1 MKFKY
6 TNPSS
11 EKLLKLMSE
20 RILILDGA
28 MGTMI
33 QRHKL
38 EEADFRGE
46 KFKDWS
52 LSIKGNNDVLSITRP
67 DIIEEVH
74 LLYLEAGSDI
84 LETNTFSSNIVSQ
97 ADYKMESLVREL
109 NLASVICAKNARDE
123 YIKRHGEKDIFIAGS
138 IGPTVKTASLSP
150 DVNNPAFRAVTFDEL
165 VDCFYEQVAAL
176 LDGGVD
182 LLLPETN
189 IDTLN
194 LKACIFAIEKIFE
207 ERKIRIPVIL
217 SVTITDASGRT
228 LSGQT
233 GEAFYISIKHAK
245 PLAVGINC
253 ALGAGEMRPYIEEIS
268 RVADCYVSCYPNAG
282 LPNAFGGYD
291 QTPNEFGA
299 WMKNFAEAGFLNIV
313 GGCCGTTPD
322 HIRNAKESV
331 AGMKPRE
338 LSPKPKLTSLAGL
351 EPLKLTKDQG
361 FINVGERNNVTG
373 SPKFK
378 KLILD
383 GNFEEAV
390 QVALQQVQAGANII
404 DINFDEAL
412 LDGEAS
418 MTKFLNLI
426 AGEPDI
432 AKVPFMIDSSK
443 WTVLEAGLKCIQ
455 GKPIVNSISLK
466 EGEETFLKHAKTVQ
480 RFGAAVIIMAFDEK
494 GQAATKED
502 KVRICKRAYDLLL
515 SKLDFDP
522 HDIIFD
528 PNILTVGTGI
538 EEHNNYA
545 VDFIEATREIKKICP
560 GAKVSGGLSNISFSF
575 RGNNPVREAMHS
587 AFLYH
592 AIQAGMDM
600 AIVNAG
606 MLEVYEE
613 IPKDLLELVEDVL
626 LNRRPD
632 ATERLIDA
640 AGTFH
645 GEAKVQKKDDVWRSG
660 TVEERLTHALV
671 KGIDEFVISDTEEA
685 RLSLAKPLDVIEGPL
700 MNGMKVVGELFGAG
714 KMFLPQVVKS
724 ARVMKK
730 AVAHLLPFMEEEKR
744 NNKDESKQAKF
755 LIATVKGDV
764 HDIGKNIVGVVLACN
779 NYEVI
784 DLGVMVPCEK
794 ILEVAKKENVQA
806 IGLSGLITPSL
817 DEMVYVAKEME
828 RTGFKIPLLI
838 GGATTSPAHTAVKI
852 SEQYSEPVIHVLDA
866 SRVVN
871 VMNGVLNPQTKV
883 EYVTTLK
890 TEQSKIREDFYAR
903 ESERNILSIEDA
915 IKNKTKIDWSNYTPP
930 KPSFMGVKVIENVSL
945 STLVPYIDWSPFFL
959 AWELKGRYP
968 QILEDSVI
976 GKEATSLFND
986 AQKMLALML
995 KNPTLKPK
1003 AVVGMFPA
1011 ISHGE
1016 SVEIFE
1022 DESKKKSLGV
1032 YPMLRQQ
1039 TTKLVGQPN
1048 YSLADF
1054 IAPESENKADYLG
1067 FFAVSAGFG
1076 IEELAKSYEEKQDDY
1091 TSILIKALADRFA
1104 EAFAEYMHF
1113 EVRREWGFGKDESLS
1128 KEDMI
1133 REKYRGIR
1141 PAPGYP
1147 ACPDHT
1153 EKRKIWELL
1162 QVEKNTGIKLTE
1174 SCAMWPASSVSGY
1187 YFSHPE
1193 SKYFAIG
1200 KMNEDQIQNYAK
1212 EKEMDVRE
1220 VERWLSPYLNYD
1232 PSKRPASV

>member
-1 MKFKY
+1 MKFEY

-11 EKLLKLMSE
+11 KTLLKLINE
-20 RILILDGA
+20 RILVLDGA

-33 QRHKL
+33 QRHSL
-38 EEADFRGE
+38 EEDDFRGDR
-46 KFKDWS
+46 FKDWPC
-52 LSIKGNNDVLSITRP
+52 SIKGNNDVLAITRP
-67 DIIEEVH
+67 DIIESVH
-74 LLYLEAGSDI
+74 LEYLEAGADI
-84 LETNTFSSNIVSQ
+84 IETNTFSSNIVSQ
-97 ADYKMESLVREL
+97 ADYKMESAVRDL
-109 NLASVICAKNARDE
+109 NLAAVTCAKNAVAK
-123 YIKRHGEKDIFIAGS
+123 YKEKTGKTDVFIAGS

-165 VDCFYEQVAAL
+165 VDCFHEQVSAL

-194 LKACIFAIEKIFE
+194 LKACIYAIEKVFE
-207 ERKIRIPVIL
+207 ERKIRIPVVL

-233 GEAFYISIKHAK
+233 GEAFYVSIKHAK
-245 PLAVGINC
+245 ALAVGINC
-253 ALGAGEMRPYIEEIS
+253 ALGAGEMRPYIEELS

-291 QTPNEFGA
+291 QTPEEFGG
-299 WMKNFAEAGFLNIV
+299 WMKNFAESGFLNIV

-322 HIRNAKESV
+322 HIRAAKEAV
-331 AGMKPRE
+331 ATIAPRPIKE
-338 LSPKPKLTSLAGL
+338 QPKLSTFAGL

-404 DINFDEAL
+404 DVNFDEAL

-426 AGEPDI
+426 SGEPDI
-432 AKVPFMIDSSK
+432 ARVPFMVDSSK
-443 WTVLEAGLKCIQ
+443 WSVLLAGLKCIQ

-466 EGEETFLKHAKTVQ
+466 EGEEVFLDHARTIQ
-480 RFGAAVIIMAFDEK
+480 RFGAAAIVMAFDEQ
-494 GQAATKED
+494 GQAATKDD
-502 KVRICKRAYDLLL
+502 KVRICKRAYDLLVE
-515 SKLDFDP
+515 KLDFDP
-522 HDIIFD
+522 TDIIFD
-528 PNILTVGTGI
+528 PNILTVATGI

-545 VDFIEATREIKKICP
+545 MDFIEATREIKQVCP

-587 AFLYH
+587 VFLYH

-606 MLEVYEE
+606 MLEVYEQ
-613 IPKDLLELVEDVL
+613 IPKDLLELIEDVI

-640 AGTFH
+640 AATFH

-660 TVEERLTHALV
+660 SVEERLTHALV
-671 KGIDEFVISDTEEA
+671 KGIDEFVTQDTEEA
-685 RLSLAKPLDVIEGPL
+685 RTSFARPLEVIEGPL

-730 AVAHLLPFMEEEKR
+730 AVAYLLPFMEEEKR
-744 NNKDESKQAKF
+744 NQKDESKQAKF

-794 ILEVAKKENVQA
+794 ILETAKKENVAA

-828 RTGFKIPLLI
+828 RQGFKVPLLI

-852 SEQYSEPVIHVLDA
+852 AEQYSKPVLHVMDA

-871 VMNGVLNPQTKV
+871 VMNSALNPQTAVDYAKSIV
-883 EYVTTLK
+883 E
-890 TEQSKIREDFYAR
+890 EQSRIREEFYSR
-903 ESERNILSIEDA
+903 ENERNILPIADA
-915 IKNKTKIDWSNYTPP
+915 IKNKFHAEWDSYTPP
-930 KPSFMGVKVIENVSL
+930 KPSFTGVKNIDDVNL
-945 STLVPYIDWSPFFL
+945 KDLLPFIDWSPFFL

-968 QILEDSVI
+968 QILKDPVI
-976 GKEATSLFND
+976 GKEASSLFND
-986 AQKMLALML
+986 AQIILKEMLEN
-995 KNPTLKPK
+995 KSLKPR

-1011 ISHGE
+1011 VSHGE
-1016 SVEIFE
+1016 TVEIFE
-1022 DESKKKSLGV
+1022 DDSKSKSLGL

-1039 TTKLVGQPN
+1039 TTKMSNQPN

-1054 IAPESENKADYLG
+1054 IAPKEKNKNDYIG
-1067 FFAVSAGFG
+1067 FFAVTAGHG
-1076 IEELAKSYEEKQDDY
+1076 IDELAKTYEAKQDDY
-1091 TSILIKALADRFA
+1091 NSILVKALADRFA
-1104 EAFAEYMHF
+1104 EAFAEYMHHRMR
-1113 EVRREWGFGKDESLS
+1113 EEWGFGKDENLTT
-1128 KEDMI
+1128 EDLI

-1153 EKRKIWELL
+1153 EKKKIWKLL
-1162 QVEKNTGIKLTE
+1162 DVEKNAGIQLTE

-1187 YFSHPE
+1187 YFSHPD
-1193 SKYFAIG
+1193 SRYFAIG
-1200 KMNEDQIQNYAK
+1200 KINEDQVVDYAK
-1212 EKEMDVRE
+1212 DKAMEKSE
-1220 VERWLSPYLNYD
+1220 VERWLSPILNYD
-1232 PSKRPASV
+1232 PSRKSKS

>member
-1 MKFKY
+1 MKFEY

-11 EKLLKLMSE
+11 KKLIELLNQK
-20 RILILDGA
+20 ILVLDGA

-33 QRHKL
+33 QRHSL
-38 EEADFRGE
+38 EEADFRGD
-46 KFKDWS
+46 KFKDWP
-52 LSIKGNNDVLSITRP
+52 LSVKGNNDMLAITRP
-67 DIIEEVH
+67 DIIKSVH
-74 LLYLEAGSDI
+74 LEYLEAGADI

-97 ADYKMESLVREL
+97 ADYKMEKYVREL
-109 NLASVICAKNARDE
+109 NLAAVKCAKEAVE
-123 YIKRHGEKDIFIAGS
+123 EFKKKTGKSDIFIAGS

-150 DVNNPAFRAVTFDEL
+150 DVNNPAFRAITFDEL

-207 ERKIRIPVIL
+207 ERNIRIPVVI

-291 QTPNEFGA
+291 QTPEEFGN

-322 HIRNAKESV
+322 HIRKAKEAV
-331 AGMKPRE
+331 DKLLPRVLKE
-338 LSPKPKLTSLAGL
+338 QPKLSSLAGL
-351 EPLKLTKDQG
+351 EPLKLTKEQG

-390 QVALQQVQAGANII
+390 QVALQQVQAGANVI

-432 AKVPFMIDSSK
+432 AKVPFMVDSSK
-443 WTVLEAGLKCIQ
+443 WSVLEAGLKCIQ

-466 EGEETFLKHAKTVQ
+466 EGEEVFLSHAKTIQ
-480 RFGAAVIIMAFDEK
+480 RFGASVIIMAFDEK

-522 HDIIFD
+522 TDIIFD
-528 PNILTVGTGI
+528 PNILTVATGI

-613 IPKDLLELVEDVL
+613 IPKDFLELIEDVL

-640 AGTFH
+640 AGSFQ
-645 GEAKVQKKDDVWRSG
+645 GETKVQKKDDLWRSG

-671 KGIDEFVISDTEEA
+671 KGIDEFVTSDTEEA
-685 RLSLAKPLDVIEGPL
+685 RKSFAKPLEVIEGPL

-730 AVAHLLPFMEEEKR
+730 AVAYLLPFMEEEKR
-744 NNKDESKQAKF
+744 NQKDESAQAKF

-794 ILEVAKKENVQA
+794 ILETAKKENVKA

-828 RTGFKIPLLI
+828 RQGFKVPLLI

-852 SEQYSEPVIHVLDA
+852 AEQYSNPVIHVLDA

-871 VMNGVLNPQTKV
+871 VMNGVLNPQTSAQYSATVK
-883 EYVTTLK
+883 E
-890 TEQSKIREDFYAR
+890 EQSRIREEFYSR
-903 ESERNILSIEDA
+903 ESERNILTIEDA
-915 IKNKTKIDWSNYTPP
+915 ISNKFATSWKDYTPP
-930 KPSFMGVKVIENVSL
+930 KPGFVGTKVIDDVSL
-945 STLVPYIDWSPFFL
+945 ETLVPFIDWSPFFL

-968 QILEDSVI
+968 QILKDPVI
-976 GKEATSLFND
+976 GKEATNLYND
-986 AQKMLALML
+986 ALVILDKLV
-995 KNPTLKPK
+995 KNPDLKPR

-1011 ISHGE
+1011 VSHGE
-1016 SVEIFE
+1016 SIEIFS
-1022 DESKKKSLGV
+1022 DDAKTNSLGT

-1039 TTKLVGQPN
+1039 TTKLAGQPN
-1048 YSLADF
+1048 FSLADF
-1054 IAPESENKADYLG
+1054 IAPANENKQDYMG
-1067 FFAVSAGFG
+1067 FFAVTAGHG
-1076 IEELAKSYEEKQDDY
+1076 IDVIAKEYESNHDDY
-1091 TSILIKALADRFA
+1091 NSILVKALADRFA

-1113 EVRREWGFGKDESLS
+1113 RIRKDLGIVEDLT
-1128 KEDMI
+1128 KEELI
-1133 REKYRGIR
+1133 REKYQGIR

-1153 EKRKIWELL
+1153 EKRKIWKLL
-1162 QVEKNTGIKLTE
+1162 DVEKNAGIQLTE

-1187 YFSHPE
+1187 YFVHPE

-1200 KMNEDQIQNYAK
+1200 KINEDQVLLYAK
-1212 EKEMDVRE
+1212 NKNMEVSE
-1220 VERWLSPYLNYD
+1220 VERWLSPILNYD
-1232 PSKRPASV
+1232 PAKKLSKV

>member
-1 MKFKY
+1 MKFEY

-11 EKLLKLMSE
+11 KSLLKLINE
-20 RILILDGA
+20 RILVLDGA

-33 QRHKL
+33 QRHSL
-38 EEADFRGE
+38 EEDDFRGDR
-46 KFKDWS
+46 FKDWPV
-52 LSIKGNNDVLSITRP
+52 SIKGNNDVLAITRP
-67 DIIEEVH
+67 DIIESVH
-74 LLYLEAGSDI
+74 LEYLEAGADI
-84 LETNTFSSNIVSQ
+84 IETNTFSSNIVSQ
-97 ADYKMESLVREL
+97 ADYQMESAVRDL
-109 NLASVICAKNARDE
+109 NLAAVQCAKNAVAKFKAKTGKEDL
-123 YIKRHGEKDIFIAGS
+123 FIAGS

-165 VDCFYEQVAAL
+165 VDCFYEQVSAL

-194 LKACIFAIEKIFE
+194 LKACIYAIEKVFE
-207 ERKIRIPVIL
+207 ERKIRIPVVL

-245 PLAVGINC
+245 ALAVGINC
-253 ALGAGEMRPYIEEIS
+253 ALGAGEMRPYIEELS

-291 QTPNEFGA
+291 QTPDEFGG

-322 HIRNAKESV
+322 HIRAAKEAVSGI
-331 AGMKPRE
+331 APRP
-338 LSPKPKLTSLAGL
+338 LKVQPKLSAFAGL

-432 AKVPFMIDSSK
+432 ARVPFMVDSSK
-443 WTVLEAGLKCIQ
+443 WSVLLAGLKCIQ

-466 EGEETFLKHAKTVQ
+466 EGEEVFLSHARTIQ
-480 RFGAAVIIMAFDEK
+480 RFGAAAIVMAFDEQ
-494 GQAATKED
+494 GQAATKDD
-502 KVRICKRAYDLLL
+502 KVRICKRAYDLLVE
-515 SKLDFDP
+515 KLDFDP
-522 HDIIFD
+522 TDIIFD
-528 PNILTVGTGI
+528 PNILTVATGI

-545 VDFIEATREIKKICP
+545 VDFIEATREIKKVCP

-606 MLEVYEE
+606 MLEVYEQ

-632 ATERLIDA
+632 ATERLIEA
-640 AGTFH
+640 AGSFH
-645 GEAKVQKKDDVWRSG
+645 GEAKVQKKDDVWRNGS
-660 TVEERLTHALV
+660 VEERLTHALV
-671 KGIDEFVISDTEEA
+671 KGIDEFVTQDTEEA
-685 RLSLAKPLDVIEGPL
+685 RLSFAKPLEVIEGPL

-730 AVAHLLPFMEEEKR
+730 AVAYLLPFMEEEKR
-744 NNKDESKQAKF
+744 NQKDESKQAKF

-794 ILEVAKKENVQA
+794 ILETAKKENVAA

-828 RTGFKIPLLI
+828 RQGFQVPLLI

-852 SEQYSEPVIHVLDA
+852 AEQYSKPVLHVMDA

-871 VMNGVLNPQTKV
+871 VMNSALNPQTAVDYAKSIV
-883 EYVTTLK
+883 E
-890 TEQSKIREDFYAR
+890 EQTKIREEFYSR
-903 ESERNILSIEDA
+903 ENERNILPIEDA
-915 IKNKTKIDWSNYTPP
+915 IKNKFLADWDSYTPP
-930 KPSFMGVKVIENVSL
+930 KPSFTGVRKIEDV
-945 STLVPYIDWSPFFL
+945 TLQDLLPYVDWSPFFL

-968 QILEDSVI
+968 QILKDPVI

-986 AQKMLALML
+986 AQIIL
-995 KNPTLKPK
+995 KEMIENPNLKPR

-1011 ISHGE
+1011 VSHGE
-1016 SVEIFE
+1016 VVEIFE
-1022 DESKKKSLGV
+1022 DDSKTKSLGT

-1039 TTKLVGQPN
+1039 TTKMTNQPN

-1054 IAPESENKADYLG
+1054 IAPKDKKKNDYIG
-1067 FFAVSAGFG
+1067 YFAVTAGHG
-1076 IEELAKSYEEKQDDY
+1076 IEELARSYEAKQDDY
-1091 TSILIKALADRFA
+1091 NAILVKALADRFA
-1104 EAFAEYMHF
+1104 EAFAEYMHH
-1113 EVRREWGFGKDESLS
+1113 RMRDEWGFGRTENLS
-1128 KEDMI
+1128 REDMI

-1153 EKRKIWELL
+1153 EKRKIWKLL
-1162 QVEKNTGIKLTE
+1162 DVEKNAGIQLTE

-1187 YFSHPE
+1187 YFSHPD
-1193 SKYFAIG
+1193 SRYFAIG
-1200 KMNEDQIQNYAK
+1200 KINEDQVVNYAK
-1212 EKEMDVRE
+1212 DKNMEISE
-1220 VERWLSPYLNYD
+1220 VERWLSPILNYD
-1232 PSKRPASV
+1232 PSRKSKS